1 MNREHPA
8 GALTRLTLQ
17 TIGPRRKIQAPGVRQ
32 GMEPMASGSD
42 TLKLPGAIL
51 SLLLLSL
58 ATSQVIA
65 HTDGSPGKVANTVAG
80 LDACAPAQ
88 HCVELA
94 IAALGGRDKLESI
107 KDIRLDVLS
116 NTQLAEQSYRQAPF
130 ITSYER
136 DHLTLDLAGRRV
148 LNAAHSFW
156 PESDPKQAES
166 DSLLIVTPAGGVYR
180 DDNKDSPCSGA
191 ALDNSNQTLAL
202 GPIRLLLTAAA
213 AADLHMAPAET
224 LRSTPHAV
232 VAFSWNRIPVRILI
246 NPYNHL
252 PDAVETVQQF
262 RDFWYFWGDVA
273 QRVYFDNWQL
283 FAGVVYPTNQ
293 VTERNGLTWSSSQ
306 VFDLEF
312 NVPLDE
318 KQLTVDATAAQH
330 STESKGWKR
339 SLPASDSTTLAPGV
353 DLYPGS
359 WNSTLVREPDG
370 IVILESPISSTFTE
384 SLFAEA
390 RRKYPD
396 VPIKA
401 IVSTSDS
408 WPHVGGIRFDVA
420 QGIPVYILDLNRA
433 LLERMLAAPH
443 TIDPDALTHSQ
454 RRPEWQIVSGKT
466 VVSSGANR
474 MELYPLRGAAT
485 ERQFMVYFPEHRLLY
500 ASDTLVIN
508 PDHSLYDPELMRE
521 VVAAVEREH
530 LGVDTV
536 FAMHQA
542 PMPWAQALDL
552 VHKATT

>member
-1 MNREHPA
+1 MKSSSNALKMA
-8 GALTRLTLQ
+8 GVALTFLLSPLATREVMANTNS
-17 TIGPRRKIQAPGVRQ
+17 APKT
-32 GMEPMASGSD
+32 ASGR
-42 TLKLPGAIL
+42 TP
-51 SLLLLSL
+51 
-58 ATSQVIA
+58 
-65 HTDGSPGKVANTVAG
+65 G
-80 LDACAPAQ
+80 LDACADAQ

-94 IAALGGRDKLESI
+94 MAALGGRARLESI
-107 KDIRLDVLS
+107 KSARLDILS
-116 NTQLAEQSYRQAPF
+116 NTLLAEQSYRQAPF

-136 DHLTLDLAGRRV
+136 DHVTLDFAGRRE
-148 LNAAHSFW
+148 LSAAHSFW

-191 ALDNSNQTLAL
+191 ALEDAYQTLAL

-213 AADLHMAPAET
+213 ATDLHTAPAQM
-224 LRSTPHAV
+224 LRSSPHAV
-232 VAFSWNRIPVRILI
+232 VAFSWKNIPVRILI

-262 RDFWYFWGDVA
+262 KDFWYFWGDVT

-283 FAGVVYPTNQ
+283 WGGIVYPTNQ
-293 VTERNGLTWSSSQ
+293 VTERNGLLWSSAQ
-306 VFDLEF
+306 VFDLEL

-318 KQLTVDATAAQH
+318 KQLTVDAAAARR

-339 SLPASDSTTLAPGV
+339 SLGTSDNTALAPGV
-353 DLYPGS
+353 DLYSGS

-370 IVILESPISSTFTE
+370 MVILETPISSTFTE
-384 SLFAEA
+384 SIFAEA
-390 RRKYPD
+390 RRKYPG

-401 IVSTSDS
+401 VISTSDS

-420 QGIPVYILDLNRA
+420 QDVPVYILDLNRP

-443 TIDPDALTHSQ
+443 TIDPDALADSK

-466 VVSSGANR
+466 MVGSGANR
-474 MELYPLRGAAT
+474 MELYPVRGAST

-530 LGVDTV
+530 LSVETV

-542 PMPWAQALDL
+542 PIPWAQAVEL
-552 VHKATT
+552 VQKATT

>member
-1 MNREHPA
+1 
-8 GALTRLTLQ
+8 
-17 TIGPRRKIQAPGVRQ
+17 
-32 GMEPMASGSD
+32 MASSSG
-42 TLKLPGAIL
+42 TLKLAGAAL
-51 SLLLLSL
+51 TLLLSTL
-58 ATSQVIA
+58 AASEVSTS
-65 HTDGSPGKVANTVAG
+65 TNSSPKTAANTAVG
-80 LDACAPAQ
+80 LDECAEAQ

-94 IAALGGRDKLESI
+94 IAALGGRARLESI
-107 KDIRLDVLS
+107 KSARLDILS
-116 NTQLAEQSYRQAPF
+116 NTLLAEQSYRQTPF

-136 DHLTLDLAGRRV
+136 DHVTLDFPGRRE

-166 DSLLIVTPAGGVYR
+166 DSLLIVTPSGGVYR
-180 DDNKDSPCSGA
+180 NDNKDSPCSGT
-191 ALDNSNQTLAL
+191 ALDDAYQTLAL

-213 AADLHMAPAET
+213 ATDLHSAPAED

-232 VAFSWNRIPVRILI
+232 VAFSWNNIPVRILI

-262 RDFWYFWGDVA
+262 RDFWYFWGDVT

-283 FAGVVYPTNQ
+283 WGGIVYPTNQ
-293 VTERNGLTWSSSQ
+293 VTERNGLLWSSAQ

-312 NVPLDE
+312 NLPLDE
-318 KQLTVDATAAQH
+318 KQLTVDAAAAQR
-330 STESKGWKR
+330 STGSKGWKR
-339 SLPASDSTTLAPGV
+339 SLDTSGSTALAPGV
-353 DLYPGS
+353 DLYSGS
-359 WNSTLVREPDG
+359 WNSTLVHEPDG
-370 IVILESPISSTFTE
+370 MVILETPISSTFTE
-384 SLFAEA
+384 SIFAEA

-401 IVSTSDS
+401 VISTSDS

-443 TIDPDALTHSQ
+443 TIDPDALTHSR
-454 RRPEWQIVSGKT
+454 RRPEWRIVSGKT
-466 VVSSGANR
+466 VVGAGANR
-474 MELYPLRGAAT
+474 MELYPLRGAST
-485 ERQFMVYFPEHRLLY
+485 ERQVMVYFPEHRLLY

-521 VVAAVEREH
+521 VVDAVGREH
-530 LGVDTV
+530 LSVETV

-542 PMPWAQALDL
+542 PIPWSQAVEL
-552 VHKATT
+552 VQKAAT

>member
-1 MNREHPA
+1 MA
-8 GALTRLTLQ
+8 TSSDGVKLVGAVLT
-17 TIGPRRKIQAPGVRQ
+17 
-32 GMEPMASGSD
+32 
-42 TLKLPGAIL
+42 
-51 SLLLLSL
+51 LLLSSLPPSQAL
-58 ATSQVIA
+58 ADTSSTPRRA
-65 HTDGSPGKVANTVAG
+65 ADTAAG
-80 LDACAPAQ
+80 LKECTDAH
-88 HCVELA
+88 HCVDLA
-94 IAALGGRDKLESI
+94 IAALGGRDKLEGI
-107 KDIRLDVLS
+107 KSARLDVLS
-116 NTQLAEQSYRQAPF
+116 HTQLAEQSYRQSPF

-136 DHLTLDLAGRRV
+136 DHLTLDFAGHRV

-180 DDNKDSPCSGA
+180 SENHDSPCSGA
-191 ALDNSNQTLAL
+191 ALDNARQTLAL
-202 GPIRLLLTAAA
+202 GPIGLLLTAAA
-213 AADLHMAPAET
+213 APDLHAAAPET

-232 VAFSWNRIPVRILI
+232 VAFSWNNIPVRILI

-262 RDFWYFWGDVA
+262 RDFWYFWGDVT

-283 FAGVVYPTNQ
+283 LNGLVYPTNDII
-293 VTERNGLTWSSSQ
+293 ERNGLPWSSGQ

-318 KQLTVDATAAQH
+318 KQLTIDAAAAQK
-330 STESKGWKR
+330 SIESKGWKR
-339 SLPASDSTTLAPGV
+339 SLSASGTTTLAPNV

-370 IVILESPISSTFTE
+370 LVILETPISSTFTA

-401 IVSTSDS
+401 IISTSDS

-420 QGIPVYILDLNRA
+420 EGIPIYILDLNRP
-433 LLERMLAAPH
+433 LLERMLTAPH
-443 TIDPDALTHSQ
+443 TIDPDALTHSG
-454 RRPEWQIVSGKT
+454 RRPEWRIVSDRTLVG
-466 VVSSGANR
+466 SGANR
-474 MELYPLRGAAT
+474 MELYPLRGAST

-530 LGVDTV
+530 LTVDTV

-542 PMPWAQALDL
+542 PIPWTQALDL